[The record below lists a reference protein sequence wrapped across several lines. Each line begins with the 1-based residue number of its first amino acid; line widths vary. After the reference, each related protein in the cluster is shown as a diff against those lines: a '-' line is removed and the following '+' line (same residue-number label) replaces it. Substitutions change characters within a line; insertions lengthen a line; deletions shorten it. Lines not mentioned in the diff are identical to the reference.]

1 MNEYYYK
8 ISPEVLLN
16 KYRLD
21 VYTGDTYFENEYY
34 EVCCDIYTSA
44 VTKFYTG
51 QTVSY
56 LPMDEILSGGT
67 NGSSLLTGLTI
78 PIMLTEIVNNIGVY
92 SVFDGAVLQK
102 DVMTNFLFSGD
113 PINQMIY
120 HVYNTSDVDYI
131 NYLKDFEYSIDWG
144 DGSPIEIITGELS
157 HLYLDNGEYTIT
169 MSGSSLGI
177 VNVIKKDIKVPF
189 TNISIGN
196 PNGNVVFYVSGG
208 NWSAT
213 PISYDYIFSGDSN
226 CDVDQ
231 HISSNYTTVPFM
243 VSGYTNSTINDLE
256 VYGAANSLF
265 AGKFKLDEEVTG
277 IGGVVGT
284 VWKPDPTLI
293 YTAYT
298 INGIDYY
305 DYPENIGGSN
315 YSTLFVTYSSGYTEN
330 NLDCLPITKDEG
342 LMNVVDG
349 PEVQSDIFIER
360 GKYSAFEYIQRLN
373 EVSTMGG
380 LEKYGYGFFNIR
392 KV

>member
-1 MNEYYYK
+1 
-8 ISPEVLLN
+8 
-16 KYRLD
+16 
-21 VYTGDTYFENEYY
+21 
-34 EVCCDIYTSA
+34 
-44 VTKFYTG
+44 
-51 QTVSY
+51 
-56 LPMDEILSGGT
+56 MDEILSGGT
-67 NGSSLLTGLTI
+67 NGSSLLTQLSL
-78 PIMLTEIVNNIGVY
+78 PIMLTEDVNNVGVF

-102 DVMTNFLFSGD
+102 DVLTNFLFSGD
-113 PINQMIY
+113 PINMMKYYI
-120 HVYNTSDVDYI
+120 YNTSDVDYI

-144 DGSPIEIITGELS
+144 DNSPVEIITGELS
-157 HLYLDNGEYTIT
+157 HLYLDNGKYTIT

-177 VNVIKKDIKVPF
+177 VNVIQKEIEVPHQ
-189 TNISIGN
+189 NIPITN

-226 CDVDQ
+226 CDVEQ

-265 AGKFKLDEEVTG
+265 AGKFKLDVEVTG
-277 IGGVVGT
+277 VGGVVGT
-284 VWKPDPTLI
+284 VWTPDPALI

-305 DYPENIGGSN
+305 DYPEPIGDSN
-315 YSTLFVTYSSGYTEN
+315 YSTIFVTYSSGYTEN

>member
-1 MNEYYYK
+1 M
-8 ISPEVLLN
+8 
-16 KYRLD
+16 
-21 VYTGDTYFENEYY
+21 
-34 EVCCDIYTSA
+34 
-44 VTKFYTG
+44 
-51 QTVSY
+51 
-56 LPMDEILSGGT
+56 
-67 NGSSLLTGLTI
+67 
-78 PIMLTEIVNNIGVY
+78 
-92 SVFDGAVLQK
+92 
-102 DVMTNFLFSGD
+102 
-113 PINQMIY
+113 
-120 HVYNTSDVDYI
+120 
-131 NYLKDFEYSIDWG
+131 
-144 DGSPIEIITGELS
+144 
-157 HLYLDNGEYTIT
+157 
-169 MSGSSLGI
+169 
-177 VNVIKKDIKVPF
+177 
-189 TNISIGN
+189 
-196 PNGNVVFYVSGG
+196 SGG

-305 DYPENIGGSN
+305 DYPENIGDSN